1 MPRINI
7 FKVDYTNL
15 EAVKKLA
22 KQLGA
27 TVIKMRSRSNYN
39 IVPTSRI
46 KEYESDPDLELIH
59 YV

>member
-22 KQLGA
+22 KQLGS
-27 TVIKMRSRSNYN
+27 TVIKMRSRNNYN
-39 IVPTSRI
+39 IVPTSRV
-46 KEYESDPDLELIH
+46 KEYESDPDLEAI
-59 YV
+59 YYI